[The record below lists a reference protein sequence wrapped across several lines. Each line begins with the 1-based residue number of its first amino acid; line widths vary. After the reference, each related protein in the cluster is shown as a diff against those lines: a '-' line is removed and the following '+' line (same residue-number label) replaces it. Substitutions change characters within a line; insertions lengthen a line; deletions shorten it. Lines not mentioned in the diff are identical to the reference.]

1 MNYRLQKVIGIV
13 SAVLL
18 AALLILN
25 ASILAYAETIVTVG
39 DENTEAPE
47 IIAESALLYSCDLE
61 KTVYSKNADKKYSP
75 YSITK
80 LMTAYLVIKNTDIDS
95 KVVISEKAAD
105 DIPTGSTI
113 YLEAGEKV
121 TIKDL
126 LYGAL
131 LESGNDAAYALAE
144 AGADSVKD
152 FVKMMNDQAAEWGCT
167 NTHFTNPVGLK
178 DDNHYTTAE
187 DLLIIVKHVFENEEI
202 RKIVSS
208 CKYTIEAT
216 NKSSARKLK
225 NNVLLMNRK
234 TPGVL
239 GGKSGT
245 WEEDD
250 AGFALLYKK
259 DSLSAILVLM
269 KSGDKSRISD
279 AKKLFKYAHRVT
291 PGFAVQKG
299 DDLDKVWVRHGAS
312 TRLETETAD
321 TVYAYPKSGKESD
334 VKTKA
339 SYEKLEAPITK
350 GDVVG
355 SYAIYANGERVAE
368 TDIVAAED
376 IEEGW
381 LPSYI
386 YISNR
391 AALIIA
397 AGLLL
402 LIIVLLCY
410 NHRVANRKKDIGKH

>member
-1 MNYRLQKVIGIV
+1 ML

-18 AALLILN
+18 AALLVLN
-25 ASILAYAETIVTVG
+25 AFTLAYAETIVPVG
-39 DENTEAPE
+39 DENAEAPE
-47 IIAESALLYSCDLE
+47 VKAESALLYSCDLE
-61 KTVYSKNADKKYSP
+61 KAVYSKNADRKHSP

-80 LMTAYLVIKNTDIDS
+80 LLTAYLVIENADIDS
-95 KVVISEKAAD
+95 KVVISEDAAN

-113 YLEAGEKV
+113 YLEAGEVV
-121 TIKDL
+121 TIRDL

-152 FVKMMNDQAAEWGCT
+152 FVKMMNDQAAKWGCR

-178 DDNHYTTAE
+178 DENHYTTAE
-187 DLLIIVKHVFENEEI
+187 DLLIIVTHVFENDEV
-202 RKIVSS
+202 RKIVTSRR
-208 CKYTIEAT
+208 YTIEAT

-234 TPGVL
+234 TPGIL

-269 KSGDKSRISD
+269 KSGDKTRISD
-279 AKKLFKYAHRVT
+279 AKKLFEYAHRVT
-291 PGFAVQKG
+291 PGFAVKKG
-299 DDLDKVWVRHGAS
+299 DNLDKVWVRHGAS
-312 TRLETETAD
+312 TRLDTKTAN
-321 TVYAYPKSGKESD
+321 TVYAYPKSCNGSD

-339 SYEKLEAPITK
+339 NYRKLEAPIAK

-355 SYAIYANGERVAE
+355 SYAIYANGVMVAK
-368 TDIVAAED
+368 TDIVAAQS

-381 LPSYI
+381 IPSYV

-391 AALIIA
+391 AAIIIA

-402 LIIVLLCY
+402 LMIVLVCY
-410 NHRVANRKKDIGKH
+410 NHRVANRRKYTGRH